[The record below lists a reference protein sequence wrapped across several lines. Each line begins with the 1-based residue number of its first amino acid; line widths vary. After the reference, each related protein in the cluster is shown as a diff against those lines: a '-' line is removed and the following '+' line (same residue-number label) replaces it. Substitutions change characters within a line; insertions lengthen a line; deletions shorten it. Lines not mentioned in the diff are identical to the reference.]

1 MTFGDCIGP
10 GPTSLHALAWLARVG
25 AAPLEPLALVMSC
38 SERVA
43 HDHVRRLAAAGLV
56 ERVAMRRGDGSLI
69 VLTRRGA
76 VEAGY
81 PPGRA
86 LRSLAPTTWAHS
98 SACAWAS
105 AWLELRG
112 HTWWSEREIA
122 QDPFW
127 RREVRYGD
135 RRGSVR
141 VTHRPDL
148 GVRVAGR
155 PAAIEVELQRK
166 VRARLVGI
174 LRMYAQ
180 ASGGEDA
187 ALGGVLYVTSR
198 EDVADAVRRAA
209 ADGGLRAPALSFRT
223 LQEVIAQARSA
234 AAQRT
239 MVAAGCEPIAG
250 AR

>member
-1 MTFGDCIGP
+1 MTFADCVGP
-10 GPTSLHALAWLARVG
+10 GPTSLHGLAWLARVG
-25 AAPLEPLALVMSC
+25 ASPPEPLALVIGC
-38 SERVA
+38 SDRVA
-43 HDHVRRLAAAGLV
+43 RDHVRRLAAAGLV
-56 ERVAMRRGDGSLI
+56 DRVAMRRGDGSLI

-81 PPGRA
+81 APGRA

-98 SACAWAS
+98 SACAWVS

-112 HTWWSEREIA
+112 HMWWSEREIA

-127 RREVRYGD
+127 RREVRYQD
-135 RRGSVR
+135 RRGTVG

-180 ASGGEDA
+180 ASAGEDPG
-187 ALGGVLYVTSR
+187 LGGVLYVTSR

-223 LQEVIAQARSA
+223 LAEVVAQARHA

-239 MVAAGCEPIAG
+239 MVAGFEPFG
-250 AR
+250 DAR

>member
-1 MTFGDCIGP
+1 MTFTARAP
-10 GPTSLHALAWLARVG
+10 GRQSLQAMAWLARVG
-25 AAPLEPLALVMSC
+25 ASPLEPLALVMGC

-56 ERVAMRRGDGSLI
+56 DRVAMRRGDGSLI

-127 RREVRYGD
+127 RRDVRYQD
-135 RRGSVR
+135 RRGSVA

-155 PAAIEVELQRK
+155 PGAIEVELQRK
-166 VRARLVGI
+166 VRARLVAI
-174 LRMYAQ
+174 LAMYAH

-187 ALGGVLYVTSR
+187 ALGGVLYVTAR
-198 EDVADAVRRAA
+198 QDVADAVKRAA
-209 ADGGLRAPALSFRT
+209 ADAGLRAPALSFRT
-223 LQEVIAQARSA
+223 LADVIAQARSTA
-234 AAQRT
+234 ALQRST
-239 MVAAGCEPIAG
+239 LAGHEPITEAQ
-250 AR
+250 